1 MRSSRRT
8 TPHVAEN
15 SIVDDATD
23 ACSLH
28 GILAAFLADSS
39 ASLGHPFF
47 YLIQSNGW
55 ESLCLLTGFSVQD
68 YSKLLL
74 QSKLVRVRN
83 NKDGSRSIRVDR
95 DTAAR
100 TPRIDPRSRRASSRP
115 IRPSRRGRGW
125 EWDTRHWLSGHY
137 LTLLFLHKTID
148 DG

>member
-95 DTAAR
+95 DTAANQL
-100 TPRIDPRSRRASSRP
+100 PRAEQKKKKVIS
-115 IRPSRRGRGW
+115 
-125 EWDTRHWLSGHY
+125 
-137 LTLLFLHKTID
+137 
-148 DG
+148 